1 MGSSHPTPQYKMFRP
16 LFFAPL
22 AIALVLLQQVPTSN
36 GTVAFT
42 LASGTTTLLSLTAAQ
57 STALAAVAVLGIKA
71 KLIGGYLLSRR
82 GKRSAEE
89 EELSLETFANLEVE
103 DCYKRVNCAAST
115 GEVENPQVQNVLAL
129 FNPVQFMQAPPLPQG
144 HEVCGG
150 GQVRP
155 GSQVCGQVRAQ
166 VHLQPRHG
174 HPPGLVLNCGA
185 EKSVQGFPGY
195 EIRELALMSVDC
207 FAPSTEKSK

>member
-16 LFFAPL
+16 LVFAPL
-22 AIALVLLQQVPTSN
+22 ALCLVLLQQVPTSS

-89 EELSLETFANLEVE
+89 EVPTIETFANLEVE
-103 DCYKRVNCAAST
+103 DCYKRVICAAST

-129 FNPVQFMQAPPLPQG
+129 FNPQQFMQAPLS
-144 HEVCGG
+144 HKAMKFVEAARYGG
-150 GQVRP
+150 SRRSVAKCEHRYTCSLGMDI
-155 GSQVCGQVRAQ
+155 
-166 VHLQPRHG
+166 LQD
-174 HPPGLVLNCGA
+174 L
-185 EKSVQGFPGY
+185 F
-195 EIRELALMSVDC
+195 
-207 FAPSTEKSK
+207 

>member
-1 MGSSHPTPQYKMFRP
+1 MGVLIQLAAQYKMFRP

-82 GKRSAEE
+82 RGKRSAQEE
-89 EELSLETFANLEVE
+89 DLSLETFANLEVE
-103 DCYKRVNCAAST
+103 DCYKRVICSAST
-115 GEVENPQVQNVLAL
+115 GEVENPKVQNVLAL
-129 FNPVQFMQAPPLPQG
+129 FNPVQFMQAPLSQKAMKFV
-144 HEVCGG
+144 EATRY
-150 GQVRP
+150 GQVR
-155 GSQVCGQVRAQ
+155 R
-166 VHLQPRHG
+166 
-174 HPPGLVLNCGA
+174 
-185 EKSVQGFPGY
+185 SVAKCTDTPAAWAWTSS
-195 EIRELALMSVDC
+195 RTCSELWGGKISSRL
-207 FAPSTEKSK
+207 FRT

>member
-16 LFFAPL
+16 LFFVPL
-22 AIALVLLQQVPTSN
+22 AIALVLLQQVPTSS

-82 GKRSAEE
+82 GKRSVEE
-89 EELSLETFANLEVE
+89 EVPTIETFANLEVE
-103 DCYKRVNCAAST
+103 DCYKRVICAAST

-129 FNPVQFMQAPPLPQG
+129 FNPVQYMRAPLS
-144 HEVCGG
+144 HKAMKFVEAARYGG
-150 GQVRP
+150 SRRSVAKCEHRYTCSLGMD
-155 GSQVCGQVRAQ
+155 
-166 VHLQPRHG
+166 
-174 HPPGLVLNCGA
+174 VL
-185 EKSVQGFPGY
+185 KDLF
-195 EIRELALMSVDC
+195 
-207 FAPSTEKSK
+207 